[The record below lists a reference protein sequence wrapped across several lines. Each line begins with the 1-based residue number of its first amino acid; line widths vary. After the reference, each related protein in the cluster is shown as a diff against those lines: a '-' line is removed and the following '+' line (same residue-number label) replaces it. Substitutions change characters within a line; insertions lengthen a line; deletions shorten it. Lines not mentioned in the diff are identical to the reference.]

1 MGSRHVATNTREDNV
16 SGFAGIPANMT
27 GMAEKMKHGGYRT
40 HLVGKWDVGMALPT
54 PRWGRAVTRGYFQH
68 ANDYWQESMPLASTG
83 DVDRCPALGGF
94 ISKDLDSGQH
104 LAMRR

>member
-40 HLVGKWDVGMALPT
+40 HLVGVGC
-54 PRWGRAVTRGYFQH
+54 QH
-68 ANDYWQESMPLASTG
+68 G
-83 DVDRCPALGGF
+83 IGG
-94 ISKDLDSGQH
+94 IYIGTADTQ
-104 LAMRR
+104 RV